1 MCIKQ
6 KSFTVN
12 QQSIPVGKVGKAE
25 TTYPGG
31 LESVNVRKVRVQP
44 PEWVLGQGF
53 SPGKSLGEHDSIP
66 GPEEHDISSKQS
78 PSHENRT
85 PVKKTWAYVRIR
97 LTASR
102 TILKVELFQ
111 YFLSPVRFS
120 SRNYGQ
126 DQHCR

>member
-1 MCIKQ
+1 M
-6 KSFTVN
+6 
-12 QQSIPVGKVGKAE
+12 
-25 TTYPGG
+25 
-31 LESVNVRKVRVQP
+31 
-44 PEWVLGQGF
+44 
-53 SPGKSLGEHDSIP
+53 
-66 GPEEHDISSKQS
+66 SSKQN

-102 TILKVELFQ
+102 TILEVELFQ

-126 DQHCR
+126 DQHCRWKLSGTNREDLNRGGIWGNHTIDEGGKLGDYKSGFRGEQQPYLDREA